1 MRLPVFFPPIRYQR
15 EIAERGI
22 PLFALCQS
30 AGVECKAVGRWVNR
44 EIVMR
49 LAGAPG
55 DECII
60 CEPWDWQKVMVVT
73 PVGVA
78 SARARARWVLGALA
92 YAVFDGVARASIAGQ
107 SWARA
112 ALPRGP
118 ATAHHAPISN
128 AERQRR
134 FRQRQR
140 GRELTQTAVE

>member
-1 MRLPVFFPPIRYQR
+1 MSLPVFFPPIRYQR
-15 EIAERGI
+15 AIAERGV
-22 PLFALCQS
+22 PLVALCQR

-49 LAGAPG
+49 RADAPG

-60 CEPWDWQKVMVVT
+60 REPGDWQKVMVVT

-78 SARARARWVLGALA
+78 ATRAQARWVLGALA

-107 SWARA
+107 PWARA

-118 ATAHHAPISN
+118 ATARRAPIAN

-140 GRELTQTAVE
+140 GRELTQAAVE

>member
-1 MRLPVFFPPIRYQR
+1 MSLPVFFPPIKYQR
-15 EIAERGI
+15 VIAERGI
-22 PLFALCQS
+22 PLVALCQS

-49 LAGAPG
+49 QAAAPG

-60 CEPWDWQKVMVVT
+60 CEPGDWQKVMVVT
-73 PVGVA
+73 PLGIA
-78 SARARARWVLGALA
+78 SPQARARWVLGALA

-107 SWARA
+107 PWARA

-118 ATAHHAPISN
+118 AMARQAPISN

-134 FRQRQR
+134 FREKQH
-140 GRELTQTAVE
+140 GRKLTQAAVE